1 MPPLIERL
9 RSALAAE
16 YEVAGELA
24 SGGMGIVYR
33 ARDIALDRPVAIKLL
48 RPESAT
54 AAVAERF
61 LREARI
67 LASVRHPCIV
77 PIHRAGEADG
87 LPYYVMDLLEGETL
101 AARIR
106 RGALPPGEVAQ
117 VGDDLLSALEV
128 VHARGVV
135 HRDIKPSNVFCE
147 AGRAVLSDFGVATSA
162 SAEAEPLTGSGA
174 LVGTPAY
181 MAPEQLAGGEVT
193 EKTDVYAVGL
203 VLYEALTARRFV
215 PGSAREGAA
224 WHGVPRA
231 VAPVLARALAL
242 APADRWPGAA
252 AFRRALA
259 GASRGRSRRLAR
271 AGAALGLLLVAAAAV
286 WFGRPRP
293 ASALR
298 VRIEPLEVSGAA
310 AALGDSLARQI
321 VTALRAAPDV
331 EFRLASDPGAS
342 RADVTVTGTLAV
354 RSDSVFVRVEGSGR
368 ALLVPFAAPVAAPRA
383 ALDRLADSLAWHVLY
398 GVWTGA
404 SGSTDLP
411 TLVLPRTPEGLA
423 QFVRGEGFHAKA
435 QWVKAYEAYRTALAL
450 DTTCTLCR
458 LRLSDISRWLTLPQ
472 DPALIAGTLAHLPDF
487 PPHYRALIRASQ
499 DSTDRVGALEAVAR
513 REPSFVLAQFLSA
526 DEVFHRGPL
535 VGRRRHDA
543 LAGFQRTVLMS
554 PEFGPGWEHLA
565 WASIADGDSATAHEA
580 LARYARLA
588 AADPYSTLIAALMT
602 AGFAWRFTPD
612 LAPRISDAIMAQDA
626 VAAYRD
632 LGSGARQLVTFDAPA
647 GMVYVGGRFARWPGR
662 PDLAVPGL
670 VMQLCG
676 LVALGRIAEARQLPL
691 RGADAEVALTA
702 GGFQALLAALDSSV
716 DAQAGWSS
724 VQTTLEPVTAEGA
737 ATPEQRRR
745 AAWLLALAARRAGEA
760 AAEQRYGALVTGENA
775 PHPLATVLLA
785 DSLARAGQPARAL
798 AATAPL
804 VAPDPALRVVPD
816 PFFRAALHLLRA
828 RWRAATGNTTAA
840 VRELR
845 WHENTDF
852 IGQPA
857 TLVQS
862 AEVDW
867 ALGTL
872 ARWDRARLLGVD
884 EEACHAYADVARL
897 WAGADGARALS
908 AARARAIATGPRCR
922 EVS

>member
-1 MPPLIERL
+1 MPQLIERL
-9 RSALAAE
+9 RSALGAE

-33 ARDIALDRPVAIKLL
+33 ARDIALDRPVAIKVL

-54 AAVAERF
+54 ATVAERF

-67 LASVRHPCIV
+67 LASVRHPGIV

-106 RGALPPGEVAQ
+106 RGPLPPAEVSRI
-117 VGDDLLSALEV
+117 GDDLLSALEV
-128 VHARGVV
+128 VHGRGVV

-162 SAEAEPLTGSGA
+162 SSDAEPLTGSGA

-181 MAPEQLAGGEVT
+181 MAPEQLAGGDVT
-193 EKTDVYAVGL
+193 ETTDIYAVGL
-203 VLYEALTARRFV
+203 VLYEALTARRFT
-215 PGSAREGAA
+215 PGSARESAA
-224 WHGVPRA
+224 WQGVPRA
-231 VAPVLARALAL
+231 VAPVLARALAV
-242 APADRWPGAA
+242 APGERWPSAA
-252 AFRRALA
+252 AFRRALS
-259 GASRGRSRRLAR
+259 GASRRRSRRLTR
-271 AGAALGLLLVAAAAV
+271 AGVALGLILVAAAAV

-293 ASALR
+293 ATVLR
-298 VRIEPLEVSGAA
+298 VRIEPLVVSGAGS
-310 AALGDSLARQI
+310 ALGDSLADLI
-321 VTALRAAPDV
+321 VGALRAAPDV

-342 RADVTVTGTLAV
+342 GAGVAVVGTVTA
-354 RSDSVFVRVEGSGR
+354 RADSVFVRLEGSGR
-368 ALLVPFAAPVAAPRA
+368 ALRVPFTAPVAGPRG
-383 ALDRLADSLAWHVLY
+383 ALDRLADSLAWHLLY

-423 QFVRGEGFHAKA
+423 EFVRAEGFHARA
-435 QWVKAYEAYRTALAL
+435 QWVKAYEAYGTALAL
-450 DTTCTLCR
+450 DSTCTLCR
-458 LRLSDISRWLTLPQ
+458 LRLSDIARWLTQPQ
-472 DPALIAGTLAHLPDF
+472 DPALIAGTLAHLEDF
-487 PPHYRALIRASQ
+487 PPHYRALIKASQ

-526 DEVFHRGPL
+526 DEIFHRGPL
-535 VGRRRHDA
+535 AGRRRHDA
-543 LAGFQRTVLMS
+543 LAGFRRTVLMS

-565 WASIADGDSATAHEA
+565 WASIADGDSAAAHEA
-580 LARYARLA
+580 LARYGRLA

-612 LAPRISDAIMAQDA
+612 AAPRVSDALLARDA

-632 LGSGARQLVTFDAPA
+632 LAAGARQLVTFDAPA
-647 GMVYVGGRFARWPGR
+647 GVVYVGGRFAHWPGR
-662 PDLAVPGL
+662 ADLAQPGL

-691 RGADAEVALTA
+691 RGADAEVALTT
-702 GGFQALLAALDSSV
+702 GGFAALLAAFDSSV
-716 DAQAGWSS
+716 DARGVWSGL
-724 VQTTLEPVTAEGA
+724 QTTLEPVTAEGA
-737 ATPEQRRR
+737 ATTDQRRR
-745 AAWLLALAARRAGEA
+745 AAWLLTFAARRAGEV
-760 AAEQRYGALVTGENA
+760 AAERHYRALVTGETA
-775 PHPLATVLLA
+775 PHPLAMLLVA
-785 DSLARAGQPARAL
+785 DSLARAGLPARAL
-798 AATAPL
+798 AGTADL
-804 VAPDPALRVVPD
+804 LASDPALRAVPD

-828 RWRAATGNTTAA
+828 QWRAATANRTAA

-867 ALGTL
+867 AFGTL
-872 ARWDRARLLGVD
+872 ARWYRARLLGED
-884 EEACHAYADVARL
+884 EEACQAFADVARL
-897 WAGADGARALS
+897 WAGADGPRLQF
-908 AARARAIATGPRCR
+908 AARARALATGPRCR
-922 EVS
+922 EGS